1 MIIINE
7 FLEQG
12 LIGVLMG
19 SSILLISF
27 IFYYPYYKKRKSK
40 PKYLVERDN
49 KLDHLKD
56 GLNLLSYSRIIGGF
70 IIGGVLIIISIYYIF
85 IGLQNQLII

>member
-12 LIGVLMG
+12 LIGLLMG
-19 SSILLISF
+19 VLYYSF
-27 IFYYPYYKKRKSK
+27 LFYYPYYKKRKSK

-49 KLDHLKD
+49 KLDYLKD
-56 GLNLLSYSRIIGGF
+56 GFNLLSYNRIIGGF
-70 IIGGVLIIISIYYIF
+70 IIGGVLIIISIYYLF
-85 IGLQNQLII
+85 IGLQKN

>member
-12 LIGVLMG
+12 LIGLLMG

-27 IFYYPYYKKRKSK
+27 LFYYPYYKKRKSK

-49 KLDHLKD
+49 KLDYLKD
-56 GLNLLSYSRIIGGF
+56 GFNLLSYNRIIGGF
-70 IIGGVLIIISIYYIF
+70 IIGGVLIIISIYYLF
-85 IGLQNQLII
+85 IELQKN